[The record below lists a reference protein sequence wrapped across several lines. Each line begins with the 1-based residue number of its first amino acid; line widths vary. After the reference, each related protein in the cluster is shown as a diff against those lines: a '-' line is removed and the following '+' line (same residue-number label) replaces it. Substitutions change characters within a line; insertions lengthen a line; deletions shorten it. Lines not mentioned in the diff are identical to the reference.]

1 MINQAPRTCF
11 SAKYCGAS
19 RARVVH
25 ANACLDNR
33 GWRVASPPAVFWSP
47 LQGLRA
53 VARGAREGTKGQKG
67 QSDGRDKGT
76 RVLCKICVLAE
87 NCEAPPGSA
96 VAKPLNSCKFVLF
109 VVSFLRSFPTFL
121 TFLRQNCQNEN
132 FSSHRFWGRF
142 GAVFVSFARLCGF
155 QITHCQSM
163 SYLENR
169 PLPSRLQ
176 RLPGQKMPARD
187 PL

>member
-1 MINQAPRTCF
+1 MINQARVRAFPQSIAGRAELAWYTLTRALITGVARCF
-11 SAKYCGAS
+11 TPGCVLVALTGLARC
-19 RARVVH
+19 RARC
-25 ANACLDNR
+25 ARRD
-33 GWRVASPPAVFWSP
+33 
-47 LQGLRA
+47 QGT
-53 VARGAREGTKGQKG
+53 EETKGRASFARFAFLRKTA
-67 QSDGRDKGT
+67 K
-76 RVLCKICVLAE
+76 L
-87 NCEAPPGSA
+87 PPGSA
-96 VAKPLNSCKFVLF
+96 AAKPLNSCKFVLF

-132 FSSHRFWGRF
+132 FSSHRFLGRF

-169 PLPSRLQ
+169 PLSTRLQ